1 MAVAGGSSYDATG
14 ISSGSV
20 AKRRAGRLLRFRFA
34 PSVYAAQVDDFS
46 WWNIYV
52 DAPLV
57 DVIIT
62 INDQTLRQQEE
73 GMS

>member
-1 MAVAGGSSYDATG
+1 MIVPPSRA
-14 ISSGSV
+14 GSV
-20 AKRRAGRLLRFRFA
+20 AKRRAGGLLRFRFA

-46 WWNIYV
+46 WWNIHV

>member
-1 MAVAGGSSYDATG
+1 MAVAGGSSYDAAV
-14 ISSGSV
+14 SSGSV

-34 PSVYAAQVDDFS
+34 LSVYAAQVDDFS
-46 WWNIYV
+46 WWNIHV